1 MAWKVVLTNSAMED
15 LRKIFRHL
23 FAAHR
28 DGFGRTPRE
37 ARDLAAARV
46 KSVERTA
53 ARLATA
59 PHRGTQHVVGTRT
72 YRHVTIDR
80 AIYWFTLDEPSE
92 TVRVIGIFYGGQEH
106 LDRMLG
112 RLAGEGRGEDG

>member
-1 MAWKVVLTNSAMED
+1 MAWRIEDAPAVPVDLDALYDHLVASHRGFGED
-15 LRKIFRHL
+15 LARATSMAQQRVEAIF
-23 FAAHR
+23 
-28 DGFGRTPRE
+28 
-37 ARDLAAARV
+37 
-46 KSVERTA
+46 A
-53 ARLATA
+53 ARLRLLAA
-59 PHRGTQHVVGTRT
+59 PHRGTRHRIGRRE

-106 LDRMLG
+106 LDRMVG